1 MILHG
6 EQLKLNDAN
15 LPLERACTV
24 TLSGNTVKTVSRDE
38 ARGKAYRPLVRTWK
52 VEAQFL
58 FKWDTVAYLMNLMRG
73 GQKLRLTITGTA
85 PRISTF
91 TLQGDAYVTRCGIPA
106 QGRGLVTIPVT
117 FQGTGKP
124 SYTNVTEDHDFRLNY
139 SQLGEY
145 TNPTRQ
151 PLI

>member
-24 TLSGNTVKTVSRDE
+24 TISEATVKTTGS
-38 ARGKAYRPLVRTWK
+38 ARGKRNRPALRTWK

-58 FKWDTVAYLMNLMRG
+58 FKWETVAYLLNLMRG
-73 GQKLRLTITGTA
+73 GQKLHLTITGTA

-91 TLQGDAYVTRCGIPA
+91 TLQGDAYVTRCDIPA

-145 TNPTRQ
+145 TEPLRQ